1 MKNYS
6 NKLFSFILLFGLLW
20 SCEVTELDLVTD
32 PNAPSPEN
40 LDVDFTL
47 NSIQLS
53 FGTFFEEAT
62 EAGGEAVRLE
72 YMFDEYDV
80 NFNST
85 YGSTTVMW
93 RTAYAGIL
101 PDIKVLIPVAEESTL
116 FVHSG
121 IAKVLRAY
129 VLMTL
134 VDYFGDVPYSDAL
147 LGTEGFFP
155 TLDSG
160 QDVYDAALTDLN
172 DALADFGKDS
182 ASDPDLDLYYDGDI
196 DSWINL
202 TNSLK
207 LKYYLN
213 LRLSNPSDAAA
224 NIASLIGGGNIIT
237 GPEDDFK
244 FTYGTAQSPLSKHPY
259 YIEEYQAASPGE
271 YITNYMMWALGV
283 EKGLDDPRQRYYV
296 YRQVSEF
303 PTDPATL
310 NNEIDCWNDPRPAT
324 YAPVDAISPVP
335 LAFCSLFGRGD
346 GYWGRNHGNA
356 DGIPP
361 DNQKRSTFGPY
372 PVGGRYDDN
381 DAEAIDDGD
390 GLDGAGIWP
399 IMMDSFVY
407 FMRAEAALYL
417 GTSDDPRAMLE
428 QGVRS
433 SIATVTG
440 FLNTDNFDN
449 VPDDADTE
457 AYVAFVLALYDA
469 AGTADERM
477 AVVGKEYWIALFGNG
492 VEGSNLLKRSGT
504 PINLSPTLLGTTSF
518 PRTFLYPAESVDR
531 NLNISQKAL
540 TDQTFWDT
548 NAPGFIY

>member
-6 NKLFSFILLFGLLW
+6 NKLFSFMLLFGLLW
-20 SCEVTELDLVTD
+20 SCEVTDLDLVTD
-32 PNAPSPEN
+32 PNAPSPDN

-47 NSIQLS
+47 NSIQLN
-53 FGTFFEEAT
+53 FGAFFSEAT

-80 NFNST
+80 NFNNT
-85 YGSTTVMW
+85 NGNITPMW
-93 RTAYAGIL
+93 SNAYAEVL
-101 PDIKVLIPVAEESTL
+101 PDIQTLIPIAESSDL
-116 FVHSG
+116 YIHAG
-121 IAKVLRAY
+121 IAKVIRAY
-129 VLMTL
+129 TLMTL
-134 VDYFGDVPYSDAL
+134 VDFFGDVPYTEAL
-147 LGTEGFFP
+147 LGNENSFP
-155 TLDSG
+155 TVDSG
-160 QDVYDAALTDLN
+160 QLVYDGALADLN
-172 DALADFGKDS
+172 AALADFAKESS
-182 ASDPDLDLYYDGDI
+182 AEPDLDLYYDGDI

-202 TNSLK
+202 TNTLK

-213 LRLSNPSDAAA
+213 LRLSNQAAA
-224 NIASLIGGGNIIT
+224 ASNIAALINGGDIIT

-283 EKGLDDPRQRYYV
+283 EKGLDDPRQRFYV
-296 YRQVSEF
+296 YRQVDEF
-303 PTDPATL
+303 PSDEATL
-310 NNEIDCWNDPRPAT
+310 NNEIDCWNDPRPTT
-324 YAPVDAISPVP
+324 YPPVDAISAVP
-335 LAFCSLFGRGD
+335 LAFCSLFDRGD
-346 GYWGRNHGNA
+346 GYWGRNHSNA

-361 DNQKRSTFGPY
+361 DNQKRATFGPY
-372 PVGGRYDDN
+372 PIGGRYDDN

-428 QGVRS
+428 EGVRA

-440 FLNTDNFDN
+440 FLNTDSFTN
-449 VPDDADTE
+449 VPDDADIE
-457 AYVAFVLALYDA
+457 AYVTFVLGLYDA
-469 AGTADERM
+469 AGSADERM

-492 VEGSNLLKRSGT
+492 VEGYNLLKRSGT
-504 PINLSPTLLGTTSF
+504 PINLSPTLLGTSPF
-518 PRTFLYPAESVDR
+518 PRTFLYPSTSVDR
-531 NLNISQKAL
+531 NFNISQKSL

-548 NAPGFIY
+548 NSPGFIY